1 MVRVGLIGF
10 GMAGQAFHAP
20 VIRGVPGMELACILE
35 RKGTRARE
43 KYPEVR
49 VARTIEEL
57 LAEKEIQLCVIAT
70 PNDSHYELARACLLA
85 GRDVVVDKP
94 FAPTLAESEEL
105 VRLAAERGRLITVY
119 QDRRWDGDFGTV
131 KKIVQSGRLGTIVE
145 YECRFDRFRPEPKA
159 NAWRERAGQPGAG
172 VLFDLGPHVI
182 DQALVLFGEPRAI
195 TASAFCERET
205 SRVDDSFDVCLEYPA
220 LRAMGRARIIA
231 FAPGPHFLL
240 HGTKGSFVKYGMDPQ
255 EARLRGENFPQGTD
269 WGADWGEEAEALWGT
284 LSMVGEPSVKIK
296 TERGD
301 YRGFYANVRDAIEK
315 KAALD
320 VTPEQ
325 ALRTMRAVML
335 AHKSSRE
342 RCRRAGSVICKLSG
356 SGPFS
361 DLQDRDNQGSIFLR
375 PNLQSAA
382 QHQF

>member
-10 GMAGQAFHAP
+10 GLAGQAFHAP

-35 RKGTRARE
+35 RRGTRARE

-49 VARTIEEL
+49 VARTLDEL
-57 LAEKEIQLCVIAT
+57 LADKEIQLCVVAT
-70 PNDSHYELARACLLA
+70 PNDSHFEYAQACLLA

-94 FAPTLAESEEL
+94 FAPTLAESEKL
-105 VRLAAERGRLITVY
+105 VQLAKERGRSITVY
-119 QDRRWDGDFGTV
+119 QDRRWDGDFATV
-131 KKIVQSGRLGTIVE
+131 KKIVASGKLGTVAE
-145 YECRFDRFRPEPKA
+145 YECRFDRFRLEPKA
-159 NAWRERAGQPGAG
+159 NAWRERADQPGAG

-195 TASAFCERET
+195 TASAFCQRET
-205 SRVDDSFDVCLEYPA
+205 SQVDDAFDVCMDYA
-220 LRAMGRARIIA
+220 NSGSGLRAMGRARIIA
-231 FAPGPHFLL
+231 YAPGPHFLI

-255 EARLRGENFPQGTD
+255 EARLRAENCPDGLD
-269 WGADWGEEAEALWGT
+269 WGADWGVEAEELWGT
-284 LSMVGEPSVKIK
+284 LSLVGEPSVKVK

-301 YRGFYANVRDAIEK
+301 YRGFYANVREAIEK
-315 KAALD
+315 KATLD

-342 RCRRAGSVICKLSG
+342 RRTVEWGEAVE
-356 SGPFS
+356 
-361 DLQDRDNQGSIFLR
+361 
-375 PNLQSAA
+375 
-382 QHQF
+382 

>member
-1 MVRVGLIGF
+1 MVRVGLVGF
-10 GMAGQAFHAP
+10 GLAGQAFHAA
-20 VIRGVPGMELACILE
+20 VIRGVAGMELGCILE
-35 RKGTRARE
+35 RTGTRARE

-57 LAEKEIQLCVIAT
+57 LEDKDIRLCVIAT
-70 PNDSHYELARACLLA
+70 PNDSHFELAQACLLA

-94 FAPTLAESEEL
+94 FAPTLAESQEL

-119 QDRRWDGDFGTV
+119 QDRRWDGDFFTV
-131 KKIVQSGRLGTIVE
+131 KKLVESGRLGKIVE
-145 YECRFDRFRPEPKA
+145 YECRYDRFRLEPKA
-159 NAWRERAGQPGAG
+159 NAWRERADQPAAG

-205 SRVDDSFDVCLEYPA
+205 SQVDDSFDVCLEYPE

-231 FAPGPHFLL
+231 FAPGPHFLI
-240 HGTKGSFVKYGMDPQ
+240 HGTKGSFVKYGMDSQ
-255 EARLRGENFPQGTD
+255 EARLRGESVPQGTD
-269 WGADWGEEAEALWGT
+269 WGADWGEESESLWGT
-284 LSMVGEPSVKIK
+284 LSVVGEPSVKLK

-315 KAALD
+315 KTPLE

-325 ALRTMRAVML
+325 ALRTVRGVML

-342 RCRRAGSVICKLSG
+342 RRTVAWDEAVE
-356 SGPFS
+356 
-361 DLQDRDNQGSIFLR
+361 
-375 PNLQSAA
+375 
-382 QHQF
+382 

>member
-10 GMAGQAFHAP
+10 GLAGQAFHAP
-20 VIRGVPGMELACILE
+20 VIRGVPGMELACIME
-35 RKGTRARE
+35 RRGTRVQE
-43 KYPEVR
+43 KYPDVR
-49 VARTIEEL
+49 VARTLEQL
-57 LAEKEIQLCVIAT
+57 LSDKEIQLCVIAT

-94 FAPTLAESEEL
+94 FAPTLRESEEL

-131 KKIVQSGRLGTIVE
+131 KKIVGSGRLGTVAE
-145 YECRFDRFRPEPKA
+145 YEARFDRFRLEPKA
-159 NAWRERAGQPGAG
+159 NAWRERADQPGAG

-182 DQALVLFGEPRAI
+182 DQALVLFGEPRSV
-195 TASAFCERET
+195 TASAFCQRET
-205 SRVDDSFDVCLEYPA
+205 SRVDDSFDVCLEYPT
-220 LRAMGRARIIA
+220 LRAMARARIIA
-231 FAPGPHFLL
+231 FAPGPHFLI

-255 EARLRGENFPQGTD
+255 EERLRGEKSPDGTD
-269 WGADWGEEAEALWGT
+269 WGADWGVEAERWWGT
-284 LSMVGEPSVKIK
+284 LSLVGEASVKVK

-315 KAALD
+315 KSPLE

-342 RCRRAGSVICKLSG
+342 RRTVEW
-356 SGPFS
+356 
-361 DLQDRDNQGSIFLR
+361 NEEVE
-375 PNLQSAA
+375 
-382 QHQF
+382 

>member
-20 VIRGVPGMELACILE
+20 VIEGVAGMELACILE
-35 RKGTRARE
+35 RRGTRAQE
-43 KYPEVR
+43 KYPGAR
-49 VARTIEEL
+49 VARSLDEL
-57 LAEKEIQLCVIAT
+57 LADQQIQLCVIAT
-70 PNDSHYELARACLLA
+70 PNDSHFELARACLLA

-94 FAPTLAESEEL
+94 FAPTLAEAEEL
-105 VRLAAERGRLITVY
+105 ARLAAERGRLITVY

-131 KKIVQSGRLGTIVE
+131 NKLVQSGKLGTIVE
-145 YECRFDRFRPEPKA
+145 YECRFDRFRLEPKP
-159 NAWRERAGQPGAG
+159 NAWREKPDQPGAG

-182 DQALVLFGEPRAI
+182 DQALVLFGEPKFI

-205 SRVDDSFDVCLEYPA
+205 SRVDDSFDVCLEYPQ

-231 FAPGPHFLL
+231 YAPGPHFLI

-255 EARLRGENFPQGTD
+255 EARLRSDDYPQGKD
-269 WGADWGEEAEALWGT
+269 WGADWGVEPEELRGT
-284 LSMVGEPSVKIK
+284 LSLVGEPSVRVK

-315 KAALD
+315 KAPLD
-320 VTPEQ
+320 VTTEQ
-325 ALRTMRAVML
+325 ALRTMRAVIL

-342 RCRRAGSVICKLSG
+342 RRTVAWDE
-356 SGPFS
+356 P
-361 DLQDRDNQGSIFLR
+361 
-375 PNLQSAA
+375 A
-382 QHQF
+382 

>member
-10 GMAGQAFHAP
+10 GLAGQAFHAP

-35 RKGTRARE
+35 RRGTHAQE
-43 KYPEVR
+43 KYPGVR
-49 VARTIEEL
+49 VARTLDEL
-57 LAEKEIQLCVIAT
+57 LADKEIQLCVIAT
-70 PNDSHYELARACLLA
+70 PNDSHYDLARACLLA

-94 FAPTLAESEEL
+94 LAPTLAQAEEL
-105 VRLAAERGRLITVY
+105 VKMAAQLGRLITVY

-131 KKIVQSGRLGTIVE
+131 RKLVQSGKLGTIVE
-145 YECRFDRFRPEPKA
+145 YECRYDRFRLEPKP
-159 NAWRERAGQPGAG
+159 NAWRERADQPGAG

-205 SRVDDSFDVCLEYPA
+205 SQVDDSFDVCLEYPT
-220 LRAMGRARIIA
+220 LRATGRARIVA
-231 FAPGPHFLL
+231 YAPGPHFLM
-240 HGTKGSFVKYGMDPQ
+240 HGTRGSFVKYGMDPQ
-255 EARLRGENFPQGTD
+255 EARLRADNFPGGTD
-269 WGADWGEEAEALWGT
+269 WGADWGVEAEEFWGT
-284 LSMVGEPSVKIK
+284 LSLVGEPNVRVK

-315 KAALD
+315 KAALE

-325 ALRTMRAVML
+325 ALRTMRAVVL

-342 RCRRAGSVICKLSG
+342 RRTV
-356 SGPFS
+356 
-361 DLQDRDNQGSIFLR
+361 DWTE
-375 PNLQSAA
+375 AA
-382 QHQF
+382 E